1 MKVQNSIHSI
11 EQAVPA
17 RRTVARAS
25 VVTAFAAIIFLAMWS
40 STSAEVAEGERDAPL
55 VGGGL
60 HHVQTKEADQLA
72 RDYGGWLRAAHGRV
86 AATAEQQPLPSQF

>member
-40 STSAEVAEGERDAPL
+40 STSAEEGERDAPL

-72 RDYGGWLRAAHGRV
+72 GDYGGWLRAAHGRV
-86 AATAEQQPLPSQF
+86 AATAEEQPLPSQF